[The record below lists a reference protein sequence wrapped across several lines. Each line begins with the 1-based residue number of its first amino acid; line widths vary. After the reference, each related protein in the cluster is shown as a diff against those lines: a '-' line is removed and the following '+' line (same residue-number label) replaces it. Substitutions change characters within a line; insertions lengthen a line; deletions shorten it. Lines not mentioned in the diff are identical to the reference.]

1 MLEIIA
7 LVFLTKKMGLI
18 AEQKGLKPGTWKLYT
33 VLAWIGGEILGA
45 LAGVLLFDS
54 DNTIS
59 VIILAVAGALL
70 GYFIVKSILDKKP
83 DDMQNEINNIG
94 VNDLKP

>member
-7 LVFLTKKMGLI
+7 LVILTKRIGLT

-45 LAGVLLFDS
+45 LAGFLLFDS
-54 DNTIS
+54 ENRFSI
-59 VIILAVAGALL
+59 IILALAGAVT
-70 GYFIVKSILDKKP
+70 GYFIVKNILDKKS
-83 DDMQNEINNIG
+83 DDIQNEINNIG